1 MAKYRYYAELV
12 FVASEL
18 VSDVSSPWTMVRQA
32 HHKGQGA
39 TKAPIR
45 RRSKVSSPKRGGLR
59 WGFESVRV
67 ITRSGQDVFLRLM
80 PPSGVAPDGT
90 DKQQSFRG
98 VNEVGIPLIVDAEI
112 IHRDCHAPRHSSGLA
127 RTAIPAILRSPDSI
141 GAAKNL
147 K

>member
-1 MAKYRYYAELV
+1 
-12 FVASEL
+12 
-18 VSDVSSPWTMVRQA
+18 
-32 HHKGQGA
+32 
-39 TKAPIR
+39 
-45 RRSKVSSPKRGGLR
+45 
-59 WGFESVRV
+59 
-67 ITRSGQDVFLRLM
+67 M
-80 PPSGVAPDGT
+80 PPTGVAPDGT